1 MSVQKRAWVISWT
14 TLALV
19 SVSSSLELSE
29 PLDLALQPEPAQ
41 ASDRPWRA
49 LKPVGQDSSL
59 AVGLYLAKAAN
70 PESPDLSEVQVAW
83 SDDKTRNT
91 CPAYAQG
98 WERTV
103 RDTLPQNLPD
113 TEVGDNL
120 SVRLQMA
127 QLVSETFR
135 QSVDS
140 AAPQVE
146 VTDHAHAPL
155 LDNQSSE
162 LWHVWQQLYTTVAET
177 LTPNDEQFYLW
188 VNGELILKRPELAW
202 VDAFATSLRTAL
214 DTPELDPAQILPTQL
229 KGQPAI
235 RVGDRIVLQL
245 NDDIQLN
252 DQENPDLLVIEWVNK
267 LREALGAKPLEL
279 VEAQEAMY
287 RLAATEEAFDGLAS
301 WYGPY
306 FHGRLT
312 ANGEIYDQ
320 EAFTAAHKSLPFNT
334 YLKVTNLDNNVSVIL
349 RINDR
354 GPYIPPRT
362 LDLSR
367 GVARCIK
374 GTDTGVIPYEAVI
387 MTAS

>member
-19 SVSSSLELSE
+19 SASSFLERLE
-29 PLDLALQPEPAQ
+29 QLDLPIPPDSAQ
-41 ASDRPWRA
+41 ASDRPWQA
-49 LKPVGQDSSL
+49 LNPLDQNSSL
-59 AVGLYLAKAAN
+59 AVGLYLAKAAGRD
-70 PESPDLSEVQVAW
+70 STDLSEAQVAW
-83 SDDKTRNT
+83 SVDKTRNT
-91 CPAYAQG
+91 CPAYAEG
-98 WERTV
+98 WEGTV
-103 RDTLPQNLPD
+103 RDTLPRNLPE
-113 TEVGDNL
+113 TEVGDTLN
-120 SVRLQMA
+120 VRRQMA
-127 QLVSETFR
+127 RLVSSTLR
-135 QSVDS
+135 QSVDA

-146 VTDHAHAPL
+146 VTDHAHAPV
-155 LDNQSSE
+155 LDSESSE

-177 LTPNDEQFYLW
+177 LTPGDEQFYLW

-202 VDAFATSLRTAL
+202 VDAFAASLQTTLA
-214 DTPELDPAQILPTQL
+214 TPDLDPAQIMPTQL
-229 KGQPAI
+229 KGRPAI
-235 RVGDRIVLQL
+235 RMGDRIVLQL
-245 NDDIQLN
+245 NDDIQL
-252 DQENPDLLVIEWVNK
+252 DDDENPELLVIEWVNK
-267 LREALGAKPLEL
+267 IREALGAEALEL

-287 RLAATEEAFDGLAS
+287 SLALTEEAFDGTAS

-306 FHGRLT
+306 FHGRMT
-312 ANGEIYDQ
+312 ANGETYDQ
-320 EAFTAAHKSLPFNT
+320 EAFTAAHKTLPFNT

-374 GTDTGVIPYEAVI
+374 GKDTGVIPYEAVI